1 MMNVLHILV
10 VATPVLKNK
19 LRRSCIYFFPYYFM
33 HSSKMIIYSSTHYHH
48 QPWERYH
55 LYASMAFWAGHLQ
68 VIIRHFTHTQDIL
81 FLFYIYTQYIF
92 TDYFPSLLSLESSM
106 MNGEIYI
113 INIFFFFFCI
123 FRSTHITNFLN
134 SQSRLFKKEKKR
146 ILKTDGAWWLY
157 HPAGDVRSRMREE
170 QLSKNKKRERRAE
183 RAVLIDVR
191 ERDAI
196 LIDLLDDRLI
206 PRL

>member
-113 INIFFFFFCI
+113 INTFILFFFVFFAPPILRI
-123 FRSTHITNFLN
+123 FLTLSLGY
-134 SQSRLFKKEKKR
+134 SKKKR
-146 ILKTDGAWWLY
+146 KGSWRRMAL
-157 HPAGDVRSRMREE
+157 GDYITLREMWEVGWGRS
-170 QLSKNKKRERRAE
+170 SWAKIKRERE
-183 RAVLIDVR
+183 EPKEPFWLTCVR
-191 ERDAI
+191 ETPSSSI
-196 LIDLLDDRLI
+196 Y
-206 PRL
+206 